1 MIRFSACLKNGYMKM
16 INQQVE
22 DLLRNALDALEY
34 HTEYTRPIHKTTL
47 AIEAIKQ
54 ALEQPAKQ
62 CNDCNGMGIQD
73 GKGDK
78 CLSCDGNGEQTA
90 QTDPCPGCRKCGVCR
105 TPNCGRLKLP
115 VDHPFRSQQPAQQEP
130 VAWKHPVTADV
141 FSTYAMAKKACC
153 VGQEPIPL
161 YTSPQRKPWVGLTD
175 EEVDYIMARNDPHC
189 DEINFARAIEA
200 KLREKNA

>member
-78 CLSCDGNGEQTA
+78 CLSCDGHGEQPA
-90 QTDPCPGCRKCGVCR
+90 SKPNDCARSHPHENMDAMCELR
-105 TPNCGRLKLP
+105 TEIARLTNENARLK
-115 VDHPFRSQQPAQQEP
+115 AEQEP
-130 VAWKHPVTADV
+130 VCDKDPRGCWSVRCQLDMVCKN
-141 FSTYAMAKKACC
+141 
-153 VGQEPIPL
+153 
-161 YTSPQRKPWVGLTD
+161 TSPPSKPWVSLSD
-175 EEVDYIMARNDPHC
+175 M
-189 DEINFARAIEA
+189 EITRMSAPWFLSMYWSLCNTFARAIEA
-200 KLREKNA
+200 KLKEKNGY